1 MIETIAYKDI
11 PENIRN
17 SFIINDIRKKAYTW
31 GVRKLLEEY
40 MSAYHYGIKEYKDNP
55 EIEPD
60 VFILENICIYYIL
73 RKAFLNRMSPR
84 ISARGKKYIMKDNK
98 ELLIIFDN
106 LLYSGID
113 KKFEEAQE
121 IVLEIIERINFK

>member
-1 MIETIAYKDI
+1 
-11 PENIRN
+11 
-17 SFIINDIRKKAYTW
+17 
-31 GVRKLLEEY
+31 
-40 MSAYHYGIKEYKDNP
+40 
-55 EIEPD
+55 
-60 VFILENICIYYIL
+60 
-73 RKAFLNRMSPR
+73 MSPR

-113 KKFEEAQE
+113 KKFDEAQE